1 MREHATQNTGAG
13 CPRVPEGPW
22 QRDRDTRDNR
32 GMPWWLRMWEKV
44 GRMSCR
50 GFGDKTA
57 VEGGCRGGKGGVGEE
72 WVRNWLH

>member
-50 GFGDKTA
+50 GFGDRKQQRK
-57 VEGGCRGGKGGVGEE
+57 EGAEV
-72 WVRNWLH
+72 VREVLEKSG